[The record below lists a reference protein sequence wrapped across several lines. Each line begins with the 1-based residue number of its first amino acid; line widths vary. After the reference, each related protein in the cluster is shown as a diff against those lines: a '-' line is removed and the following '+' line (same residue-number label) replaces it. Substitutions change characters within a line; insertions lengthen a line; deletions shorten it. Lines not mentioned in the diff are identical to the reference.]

1 MRSFIMPLFEYEC
14 RTCGHRFEAL
24 VVGSRTPACPR
35 CASEDLEKQHST
47 FGCGG
52 PARGFG
58 SGAPAAASC
67 STGGG

>member
-1 MRSFIMPLFEYEC
+1 MPLFEYQC
-14 RTCGHRFEAL
+14 RTCKHRFEAL

-47 FGCGG
+47 FGVGG

-58 SGAPAAASC
+58 SSASAAASC